1 MLTENPKITK
11 KERMKMYERPDWSK
25 GFTIEEFDKHFGTGS
40 FKKNSAEKEDPLSV
54 QYGGSHYK
62 TKGIQPIEYILEN
75 NLSFVEGCI
84 VKYITRWKDK
94 GGIEDL
100 EKIKHYCDFLIKYEK
115 EKGY

>member
-1 MLTENPKITK
+1 MEIPKMTK
-11 KERMKMYERPDWSK
+11 EEKMEMYEKPNWSK
-25 GFTIEEFDKHFGTGS
+25 GFTIEEFDKHFGAGS
-40 FKKNSAEKEDPLSV
+40 FKKNNAKLKDPLNI

-75 NLSFVEGCI
+75 NLSFAEGCI

-100 EKIKHYCDFLIKYEK
+100 EKIKHYCDFLIKHEK